1 MGVCLKHPKGRKGS
15 VRSSLPS
22 VLGGLLLEFRSAF
35 SAPTFENFVCVAIG
49 WLLCTG
55 RHTITRVIQAG
66 FGAAAGKHHST
77 FYRFFSRAVWDPDV
91 IGRVLLRLVLRLV
104 PGGPICLTVDDTLCH
119 KGGPHL
125 FGAGMHHDA
134 ARSTYGGGAGRQVFF
149 AFGHNWVIVCVWV
162 PLPWNPARGIAIP
175 VRWRL
180 YRGKKHCPPP
190 AYQPR
195 TALARLM
202 LRQVLAEL
210 PPDRAVQLLAD
221 REYASQTVVRHLPRH
236 VTFIGAMHMDA
247 AFYAPAP
254 RYRGVGRPRVKGA
267 RLPSPNQLLADDAV
281 PWERKRVTLYGRRV
295 WVLVKMQVGLWY
307 TVAGGR
313 RGRML
318 VTRDPNGRWQDRAYF
333 ATDPQLSAAQML
345 AGIVRR
351 WSQEVTHRDL
361 KQHLGF
367 EDPQNGW
374 WRRPATTR
382 RAAKQAGAKPH
393 AWRGA
398 KAARR
403 TTTIAFVAYAL
414 VAVWYFEHGASA
426 TDVARVRKR
435 APWYRHK
442 ATPSFADMLE
452 AVRRHLW
459 AARLSEHPLLKGLP
473 TKVTKLLPEW
483 LVAA

>member
-1 MGVCLKHPKGRKGS
+1 M
-15 VRSSLPS
+15 RSSVAS
-22 VLGGLLLEFRSAF
+22 VLGGALLEFRPAF
-35 SAPTFENFVCVAIG
+35 SAPSFENFACLVTG

-55 RHTITRVIQAG
+55 RHTITRVLQAG
-66 FGAAAGKHHST
+66 FGPAAGKHHSA
-77 FYRFFSRAVWDPDV
+77 FYRFFSRAVWEPDV
-91 IGRVLLRLVLRLV
+91 IGRVLLQLVLRLLPDGV
-104 PGGPICLTVDDTLCH
+104 ITLTVDDTLCH

-134 ARSTYGGGAGRQVFF
+134 SRSTSGGGAGRQVFF

-162 PLPWNPARGIAIP
+162 PLPWSTARGLAIP

-180 YRGKKHCPPP
+180 YRGKKHCPPQH
-190 AYQPR
+190 YR
-195 TALARLM
+195 TRTTLAREM

-210 PPDRAVQLLAD
+210 PPGRAVHLIAD
-221 REYASQTVVRHLPRH
+221 REYASQTVVRDLPRR
-236 VTFIGAMHMDA
+236 VTFLGAMHMDA

-254 RYRGVGRPRVKGA
+254 PYPGFGRPRVKGA
-267 RLPSPNQLLADDAV
+267 RLRSPTQLIAADAV
-281 PWERKRVTLYGRRV
+281 PWERKRVTLYGHRV
-295 WVLVKMQVGLWY
+295 WVLVKTQVGLWY
-307 TVAGGR
+307 TVAGRR

-318 VTRDPNGRWQDRAYF
+318 VTRDPSGRWKDRAYF
-333 ATDPQLSAAQML
+333 ATDPKLSVAQIL
-345 AGIVRR
+345 DGIVRR

-374 WRRPATTR
+374 WRRRPKSR
-382 RAAKQAGAKPH
+382 RPVKQAGAKPH
-393 AWRGA
+393 AWLGA

-403 TTTIAFVAYAL
+403 TTTIAFVTYAL
-414 VAVWYFEHGASA
+414 VAYWYLRHGAVE
-426 TDVARVRKR
+426 TDVARVQKR

-452 AVRRHLW
+452 SVRRHLW
-459 AARLSEHPLLKGLP
+459 TERLSAHPVLKGLP
-473 TKVTKLLPEW
+473 KKVAKLLPEW